1 MSFTES
7 AFDSLLIVS
16 KNALHADN
24 TRKLQSFALDTPDST
39 IVFVKNGGN
48 IMRDLNLKIR
58 VFLPVRGSRLA
69 NSAADLAS
77 HKFCFDGNLMLRPSF
92 IVQLLIFNGISFE
105 LQPCKQTKDLNDDPI
120 PPDTSSM

>member
-69 NSAADLAS
+69 N
-77 HKFCFDGNLMLRPSF
+77 
-92 IVQLLIFNGISFE
+92 
-105 LQPCKQTKDLNDDPI
+105 
-120 PPDTSSM
+120 